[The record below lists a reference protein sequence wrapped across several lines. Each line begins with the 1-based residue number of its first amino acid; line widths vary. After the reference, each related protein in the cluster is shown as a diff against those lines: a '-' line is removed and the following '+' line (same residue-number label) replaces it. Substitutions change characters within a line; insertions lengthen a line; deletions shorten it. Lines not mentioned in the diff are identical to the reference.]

1 MNYIIRIIDAAGEVI
16 TSIKADENPSQD
28 KLDQLVALHGGI
40 YADIHRR

>member
-16 TSIKADENPSQD
+16 TSIKSNENPPQSE
-28 KLDQLVALHGGI
+28 LDRLVAIHGGS